1 MTEIVEEKLKLLPDS
16 PGVYIM
22 KNEAGKV
29 IYVGKAVVLKNRVRQ
44 YFQSNKGH
52 SPKVRV
58 MVSKIADFETI
69 LTGSEMEA
77 LILECNLI
85 KKYRPRYN
93 ISLKDDKTY
102 PYVKVTLAE
111 KYPRVMI
118 TRRIMKDGARYFG
131 PYTQVGAVHESLK
144 LLRRLFPMR
153 TCKHMDVDRP
163 CLEYHIKRC
172 VAPCTGEVNPEE
184 YTKMVDAVCLFLEGR
199 TEIVE
204 KRLEEQMMDAAENLR
219 FEEAARLRD
228 QLHAVQKVAEKQ
240 RIVTGS
246 GDQDAIGMSRSEI
259 GVCVQIFFIRS
270 GKMIGRE
277 HFLLSGSE
285 EESNSDV
292 LSAFLKQYYHRAA
305 FIPHEILLPM
315 EVSEQQ
321 VIGEWL
327 TEKKGSKVYVE
338 VPQRGTKH
346 DIVMMAENN
355 AAKYLSDEA
364 ARIKTSNEQTE
375 GAVRELGEYLG
386 MKQLPWRMECF
397 DISHIQG
404 SETVASM
411 VVFEGGIPNKSA
423 YRRFKIKSAEGKP
436 DDFLS
441 MREVTTRRYGKKDVE
456 DMPDLIIIDGGKG
469 QLSSALEIIRG
480 AGHTAVPVIGLAK
493 QFEWIFVEGKSEP
506 VILPRNSQA
515 LFLMQRIRDE
525 AHRFAITYHR
535 SLRGKRNL
543 VSVLDHITGIGEKRR
558 QALRKK
564 FGTIQNMRDASVEE
578 LAAVPGMT
586 RPAARAVYNF
596 FQAHEEFVKKDIE
609 TSREET

>member
-184 YTKMVDAVCLFLEGR
+184 YKKMVDAVCLFLEGR

-259 GVCVQIFFIRS
+259 GVCVQTFFIRS

-609 TSREET
+609 TSGEET

>member
-184 YTKMVDAVCLFLEGR
+184 YKKMVDAVCLFLEGR

-204 KRLEEQMMDAAENLR
+204 KRLEEQMIDAAENLR

-315 EVSEQQ
+315 EVPEQQ

-564 FGTIQNMRDASVEE
+564 FGTIQNMRGASVEE

-609 TSREET
+609 TSGEET

>member
-184 YTKMVDAVCLFLEGR
+184 YKKMVDAVCLFLEGR

-315 EVSEQQ
+315 EVPEQQ

-609 TSREET
+609 TSGEET